1 MREAFWT
8 APALWRFVLGVALGK
23 DLKAAQAAYVAMKK
37 SISMARIS
45 AAISRR
51 RGAHASRVHIR
62 ASCPN
67 DSG

>member
-23 DLKAAQAAYVAMKK
+23 DLKAVQAAAYVAMKK
-37 SISMARIS
+37 SISMARIF
-45 AAISRR
+45 AAISRQ
-51 RGAHASRVHIR
+51 RGAHASR
-62 ASCPN
+62 PN